1 MANNKKVDVFISYS
15 RKNTECADAICAAF
29 DKAGITYF
37 IDRQGIKIEQ
47 DYIEKIA
54 NEIDNS
60 KMVLFLASAD
70 SYRSKYINIELQYAF
85 NNGVSILPYQ
95 IDDTKI
101 TKKWQMLL
109 SNANWYNI
117 HEHPFHST
125 LITTVAE
132 HVGKEVYL
140 DESNKPVDPQP
151 HKRPRLWKT
160 LMKICLSL
168 IGIFY
173 VLAISLAIA
182 CETLRFEYNYT
193 NSSATVVEK
202 KWLFRCTDDIK
213 IPYSVKHRG
222 VLFSVDSIGDWAFR
236 DCSSLTSITIP
247 NSVKSIG
254 EGAFDGC
261 YDLTSIT
268 IPNSVTSIGSSTFSG
283 CSSLISITIPNSVTS
298 IGEEAFKGCSGLI
311 SVVWNAK
318 NCTDFSDAN
327 SPFSNAAQITSFT
340 FGDSVQHIPAYLCY
354 RMSKLTSIAIPNS
367 VTEIGAAAFSDCES
381 LISIVVEQGNVKY
394 DSRDNCNAII
404 ETASNTLIIGCQ
416 NTTIPNS
423 VTRIGDWA
431 FEKCSGLTS
440 ITIPNSV
447 TSIGKGAFYGCY
459 DLTSITIP
467 NSVTEIG
474 SCAFQDC
481 TALTSV
487 TIPNSVTSIG
497 EGTFYGCSNLTSVTI
512 PNSVMSI
519 GIYAFSGCSSLTSVT
534 IPNSVTSIGAGA
546 FENCSSLTSITI
558 PNSVKWIGGYAF
570 KGCSSLTSVTVPS
583 HTKIYS
589 DAFPKHI
596 KIIRK

>member
-1 MANNKKVDVFISYS
+1 MAHNKKVDVFISYS

-85 NNGVSILPYQ
+85 NNGVPILPYQ

-151 HKRPRLWKT
+151 HKHPRLRKI
-160 LMKICLSL
+160 LMIMCLSL
-168 IGIFY
+168 IGIY
-173 VLAISLAIA
+173 LVLAIILAIDRK
-182 CETLRFEYNYT
+182 TLRYEYNYI
-193 NSSATVVEK
+193 NSSASVVANKDTLLRYIGNIE
-202 KWLFRCTDDIK
+202 
-213 IPYSVKHRG
+213 IPSSVKHRG
-222 VLFSVDSIGDWAFR
+222 VLFSVDSIGPYAFEK
-236 DCSSLTSITIP
+236 CSDLTSITIP

-254 EGAFDGC
+254 GGAFLVC
-261 YDLTSIT
+261 ESLTS
-268 IPNSVTSIGSSTFSG
+268 VT
-283 CSSLISITIPNSVTS
+283 
-298 IGEEAFKGCSGLI
+298 
-311 SVVWNAK
+311 
-318 NCTDFSDAN
+318 
-327 SPFSNAAQITSFT
+327 
-340 FGDSVQHIPAYLCY
+340 
-354 RMSKLTSIAIPNS
+354 IPNS
-367 VTEIGAAAFSDCES
+367 VTEIGVAAFASCKS
-381 LISIVVEQGNVKY
+381 LTSIVVEQGNVKY

-404 ETASNTLIIGCQ
+404 ETASNTLISGCQ

-423 VTRIGDWA
+423 VTSIGSLAFANCYGLTSITIPNSVTSIGDYA
-431 FEKCSGLTS
+431 FYYCSGLTS

-447 TSIGKGAFYGCY
+447 TSIGDKAFLGCIGLTSITIPNSVTSIGDSAFYCCAGLTSITIPNSVTRIGDGAFESCFDLTSITIPNSVTSIGWAVFLNCSS
-459 DLTSITIP
+459 LTSITIP

-474 SCAFQDC
+474 SCAFEHC
-481 TALTSV
+481 T
-487 TIPNSVTSIG
+487 
-497 EGTFYGCSNLTSVTI
+497 
-512 PNSVMSI
+512 
-519 GIYAFSGCSSLTSVT
+519 
-534 IPNSVTSIGAGA
+534 
-546 FENCSSLTSITI
+546 
-558 PNSVKWIGGYAF
+558 
-570 KGCSSLTSVTVPS
+570 SLTSVTVPS
-583 HTKIYS
+583 HTKIAE
-589 DAFPKHI
+589 DAFPPHTQ
-596 KIIRK
+596 IIRK